1 MHHPVKL
8 TNAFAIGINEMKLN
22 VSVFNSQIM
31 IQDFDLVRL
40 DRSTKVGG
48 VASFIRYSFI

>member
-1 MHHPVKL
+1 MKL
-8 TNAFAIGINEMKLN
+8 TNAFAIGISEMKLN